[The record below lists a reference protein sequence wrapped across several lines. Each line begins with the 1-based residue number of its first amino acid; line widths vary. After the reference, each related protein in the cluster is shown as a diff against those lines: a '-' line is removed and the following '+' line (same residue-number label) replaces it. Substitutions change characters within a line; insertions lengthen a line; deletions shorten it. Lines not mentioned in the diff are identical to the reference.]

1 MQPSTFALAA
11 QSRTIFPN
19 AVLVLAFIDTIGS
32 DSF

>member
-19 AVLVLAFIDTIGS
+19 AALVLAFIDTIGL